1 MGFIHG
7 ANRHEEILF
16 PERLDDYIA
25 AENPVR
31 FLDAFVD
38 HLNLTMLGFQRAT
51 PAATG
56 RPAYDPAD
64 LLKLYMYG
72 YLYRLRSSRRLE
84 QETHRNVELM
94 WLLKKLRP
102 DHKTIADFRKNNL
115 KPLRQVCREFTLLCK
130 QLDLFAGELVAIDGS
145 KFKAVN
151 AKERNFTRD
160 KLTETPRADRPA
172 RRGLSQGLDR
182 QDTQEDAGTP
192 GGAVADNVQAKI
204 EALQHRK
211 LLYTDFRPS

>member
-25 AENPVR
+25 EENPVR
-31 FLDAFVD
+31 FIDAFVD
-38 HLNLTMLGFQRAT
+38 HLNLTTLGFQRAT

-56 RPAYDPAD
+56 RPAYHPAD
-64 LLKLYMYG
+64 LLKLYIYG

-115 KPLRQVCREFTLLCK
+115 KPMRQVCREFTLLCK
-130 QLDLFAGELVAIDGS
+130 QLDLFAGERVALDGS
-145 KFKAVN
+145 KCKAVN
-151 AKERNFTRD
+151 AKERHFTAD
-160 KLTETPRADRPA
+160 KLKNLLQQIDQRVEGSLKDLEGQDNAD
-172 RRGLSQGLDR
+172 
-182 QDTQEDAGTP
+182 DAGTP
-192 GGAVADNVQAKI
+192 GGTVADNVQAKI
-204 EALQHRK
+204 AALQQRK
-211 LLYTDFRPS
+211 LLYVGLQAQ

>member
-25 AENPVR
+25 EENPVR
-31 FLDAFVD
+31 FIDAFVD
-38 HLNLTMLGFQRAT
+38 HLNLTTLGFQRAT

-56 RPAYDPAD
+56 RPAYHPAD
-64 LLKLYMYG
+64 LLKLYIYG

-84 QETHRNVELM
+84 QETHRNVEFM

-102 DHKTIADFRKNNL
+102 DHKTIADFRKHNL
-115 KPLRQVCREFTLLCK
+115 KPMRQVCREFTLLCK

-145 KFKAVN
+145 TCKAVN
-151 AKERNFTRD
+151 AKARHCTAD
-160 KLTETPRADRPA
+160 KLQPLLPQIDQRVE
-172 RRGLSQGLDR
+172 GSLQELDG
-182 QDTQEDAGTP
+182 QDPQDDAGPP
-192 GGAVADNVQAKI
+192 GGAVAA
-204 EALQHRK
+204 H
-211 LLYTDFRPS
+211 

>member
-1 MGFIHG
+1 MGHIQG
-7 ANRHEEILF
+7 ANRHEEIQF

-25 AENPVR
+25 VANPVR
-31 FLDAFVD
+31 FMDAFVD
-38 HLNLTMLGFQRAT
+38 DLTLEALGFQRAK

-56 RPAYDPAD
+56 RPAYHPAD
-64 LLKLYMYG
+64 LLKLYIYG

-115 KPLRQVCREFTLLCK
+115 KPIRQVCREFTLLCK

-151 AKERNFTRD
+151 AKARNFTRD
-160 KLTETPRADRPA
+160 KLQRLLGQIDQRVEDYLAE
-172 RRGLSQGLDR
+172 LDR
-182 QDTQEDAGTP
+182 RDTHEDAGTP
-192 GGAVADNVQAKI
+192 GGAIAEN
-204 EALQHRK
+204 
-211 LLYTDFRPS
+211 